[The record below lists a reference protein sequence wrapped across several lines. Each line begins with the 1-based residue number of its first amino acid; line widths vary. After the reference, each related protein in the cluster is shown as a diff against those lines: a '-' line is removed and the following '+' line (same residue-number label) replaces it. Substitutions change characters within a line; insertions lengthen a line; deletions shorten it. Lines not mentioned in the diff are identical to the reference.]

1 MGARTK
7 EDCDQLTIQRGFALL
22 RNGTE
27 GNDGLAPPE
36 GSLEREFEENANGR
50 FPSFLPSHPSIC
62 GGSTRNVVPMS
73 MTGTATEIVL
83 YFFGDHKSN
92 MSTRSQDF
100 LLISNFLGQV
110 ITSLVITHNALGFL

>member
-50 FPSFLPSHPSIC
+50 FPSFLPSFPSIDLRQEHAKRC
-62 GGSTRNVVPMS
+62 ANVYDWHCYRDC
-73 MTGTATEIVL
+73 AL
-83 YFFGDHKSN
+83 FFW
-92 MSTRSQDF
+92 RP
-100 LLISNFLGQV
+100 
-110 ITSLVITHNALGFL
+110 